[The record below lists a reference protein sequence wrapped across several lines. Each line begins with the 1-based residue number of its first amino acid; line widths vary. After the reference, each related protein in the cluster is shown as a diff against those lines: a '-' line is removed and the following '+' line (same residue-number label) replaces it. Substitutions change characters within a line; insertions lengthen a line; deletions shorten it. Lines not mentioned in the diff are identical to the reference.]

1 MRLVQFVTNHD
12 DRAVGMPVD
21 DGNTLQLVN
30 SPSIYALAVEAD
42 HAHTSL
48 ASLVRQRL
56 GTTTIP
62 YASIIDEKRVL
73 TPLDHPDPA
82 HMILSGTGLNHL
94 GSAMARNAMHVQTDP
109 AKKSDSLL
117 MFESGVQGG
126 KPGEGNIGAQPEWF
140 YKGDGR
146 WVVPPEQPLP
156 MPAFALDG
164 GEEAELTGLYVI
176 GEKGNVLRVGF
187 CLGNEFSDHVTERQN
202 YLYLAHSKLRACSFG
217 PEVLIADSA
226 LDGLD
231 ELPADVRGTVRIVR
245 AGQTLW
251 TETITT
257 GEANMSHSIANMEH
271 HHFKYA
277 NFRQPGDVH
286 VHFFGASAL
295 SVSAGIKTQPGDV
308 FEVESA
314 LFGKPLRNPLVAA
327 SEPDVF
333 WAVQAA

>member
-1 MRLVQFVTNHD
+1 MRLVQFVTEQGG
-12 DRAVGMPVD
+12 RAVGMPSEDGRLLQVVD
-21 DGNTLQLVN
+21 APT
-30 SPSIYALAVEAD
+30 IYALAMEAD
-42 HAHTSL
+42 RTQTAL
-48 ASLVRQRL
+48 AVLARQRL
-56 GTTTIP
+56 TPTTVSYDAVIT
-62 YASIIDEKRVL
+62 DKRVL

-82 HMILSGTGLNHL
+82 HMILSGTGLNHY
-94 GSAMARNAMHVQTDP
+94 GSAMARNAMHTQTEP
-109 AKKSDSLL
+109 TKKSDSLL

-126 KPGEGNIGAQPEWF
+126 KPAAGHIGAQPEWF

-164 GEEAELTGLYVI
+164 GEEAELTGLYII

-187 CLGNEFSDHVTERQN
+187 TLGNEFSDHVTERQN

-217 PEVLIADSA
+217 PEVLIAEPNA
-226 LDGLD
+226 M
-231 ELPADVRGTVRIVR
+231 LPADVKGTVRIVR
-245 AGQTLW
+245 DGKAVW
-251 TETITT
+251 TDTIST
-257 GEANMSHSIANMEH
+257 GEANMSHSLANMEH

-308 FEVESA
+308 FEVESP
-314 LFGKPLRNPLVAA
+314 LFGKPLRNPLAA
-327 SEPDVF
+327 AVGPDVF
-333 WAVQAA
+333 YPVTDL